1 MCNCF
6 GLKKKLKKKKIL
18 SLAVSSFLISI
29 KVKTCALV
37 DGMLVGPSSSM
48 VHGVTACEPPLS
60 LSPIAFDSE
69 VLSLRAT

>member
-6 GLKKKLKKKKIL
+6 GLKKEIKKIL
-18 SLAVSSFLISI
+18 SLAVGSFLISI

-37 DGMLVGPSSSM
+37 GGMLVGPSSSM
-48 VHGVTACEPPLS
+48 VHGVISCEPPLS
-60 LSPIAFDSE
+60 LCPIAFDSE